1 MIAFFSTGFGVVVIF
16 VVMFI
21 ISGLR
26 VVNQYERGVVLTLG
40 RYAGTRN
47 PGLTW
52 IFSFLNIQRMIKVDI
67 RIKAVDVPDQE
78 AITKD
83 NISVRINAVIYYR
96 VNDASKAVL
105 EVENFSVAVSQ
116 LAQTTMRNASGEVSL
131 DELLANREQISTR
144 IQQIVDKSSE
154 AWGIA
159 VQDVELK
166 DIVLPEEM
174 KRTIAKQAEAERERR
189 AVIIQAEGEVIA
201 AENMAKAAQMLA
213 ASPGALHLR
222 TLQSIND
229 MSSDQSNTVVYMIP
243 VEVLK
248 AFEGFVKK

>member
-1 MIAFFSTGFGVVVIF
+1 M
-16 VVMFI
+16 
-21 ISGLR
+21 
-26 VVNQYERGVVLTLG
+26 NQYERGVMLTLG
-40 RYAGTRN
+40 RYAGTRK

-105 EVENFSVAVSQ
+105 EVENFSTAVSQ

-166 DIVLPEEM
+166 DIVLN
-174 KRTIAKQAEAERERR
+174 K
-189 AVIIQAEGEVIA
+189 
-201 AENMAKAAQMLA
+201 
-213 ASPGALHLR
+213 
-222 TLQSIND
+222 
-229 MSSDQSNTVVYMIP
+229 
-243 VEVLK
+243 
-248 AFEGFVKK
+248 